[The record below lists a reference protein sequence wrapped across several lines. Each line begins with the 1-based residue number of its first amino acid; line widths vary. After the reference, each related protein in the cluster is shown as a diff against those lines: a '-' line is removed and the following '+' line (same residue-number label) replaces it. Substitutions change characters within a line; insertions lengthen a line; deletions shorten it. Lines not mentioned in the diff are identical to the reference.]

1 MDSYKSPLATRY
13 TSKEIQYLF
22 SPKKRY
28 TTWRKL
34 WISLAKAQ
42 KDLGLN
48 ISQDQIDELI
58 AEQDNINFETAHN
71 FEKKLKHDVMA
82 HLHAYGEL
90 CPKAK
95 PILHLGATSCFVT
108 DNADLIIM
116 KEGLCYLLAKLKL
129 LIESLKQR
137 ANKYKNLPCLSYTHF
152 QAAQPTTLGK
162 RITLWLQDFVWDAE
176 RLIHLIETLPFLGAK
191 GATGTQASFINLF
204 NRSDTVE
211 KLDHLIAKDCGFE
224 GKGLIISGQTYPR
237 KLDSFILEVLAG
249 VATSAHKFGSDLRLL
264 SHTKEV
270 MEFFNKGQ
278 VGSSAMPYKRNPIHS
293 ERLCSIARFSIS
305 LTGNAYA
312 TASSQWLERSLDD
325 SANRRLV
332 LPEAFLATDAILNLA
347 CNLADTFAPNESVI
361 ESLLNDE
368 MAHIITENILMS
380 CVKKGSDRQI
390 LHEELKKICHKHLS
404 GKKRLQSIIEEIDA
418 SNSFPLTRK
427 ELQSFIDIPSLIGR
441 APRQV
446 DLYQKEVLSP
456 LLKRLKGYSN
466 KIILPSVIV

>member
-13 TSKEIQYLF
+13 TSKEIQHLF
-22 SPKKRY
+22 SPTKRY

-58 AEQDNINFETAHN
+58 AEQDNINFETAHD

-116 KEGLCYLLAKLKL
+116 KEGLCYLLSKLKL
-129 LIESLKQR
+129 VIESFNKR
-137 ANKYKNLPCLSYTHF
+137 ASEYKNLPCLSYTHF
-152 QAAQPTTLGK
+152 QSAQPTTLGK
-162 RITLWLQDFVWDAE
+162 RVTLWLQDFIWDAE
-176 RLIHLIETLPFLGAK
+176 RLVHLIETLPFLGVK
-191 GATGTQASFINLF
+191 GTTGTQASFINLF
-204 NRSDTVE
+204 DNSDSVE
-211 KLDHLIAKDCGFE
+211 KLDHLVAKDCGFE
-224 GKGLIISGQTYPR
+224 GKELIISGQTYPR

-249 VATSAHKFGSDLRLL
+249 IATSAHKFGSDIRLL

-270 MEFFNKGQ
+270 IEFFNEGQ

-293 ERLCSIARFSIS
+293 ERLCSIARFATS

-332 LPEAFLATDAILNLA
+332 LPEAFLAADAILNLTY
-347 CNLADTFAPNESVI
+347 NLSDTFVPNKIVI
-361 ESLLNDE
+361 ENLLNDE
-368 MAHIITENILMS
+368 MAHVITENILMS
-380 CVKKGSDRQI
+380 CVKKGCDRQI

-404 GKKRLQSIIEEIDA
+404 GSNRLQEIIKDIDA
-418 SNSFPLTRK
+418 NANFPLNDE
-427 ELQSFIDIPSLIGR
+427 ELQSFVDIPSLIGR
-441 APRQV
+441 APAQV
-446 DLYQKEVLSP
+446 DLFQKQVVSP
-456 LLKRLKGYSN
+456 LLERLKGYSSKN
-466 KIILPSVIV
+466 IFSTAIV